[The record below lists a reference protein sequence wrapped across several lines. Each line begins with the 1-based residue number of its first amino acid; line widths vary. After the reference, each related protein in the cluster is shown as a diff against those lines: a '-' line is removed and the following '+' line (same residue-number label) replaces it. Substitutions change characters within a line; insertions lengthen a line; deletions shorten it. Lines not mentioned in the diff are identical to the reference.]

1 MDTDITIS
9 QSNDSNS
16 STNLNDVND
25 QDDTDDKE
33 LNIIKILLHLEYM
46 NDLVN
51 QINLYKKSICR
62 DIYKQYIVKNN
73 NNNNNKKKDLTYKK
87 FYSSIFKNNRPAF
100 IKKSK

>member
-1 MDTDITIS
+1 MDIDIT

-16 STNLNDVND
+16 STSSTNLNGQEDKE
-25 QDDTDDKE
+25 DKE

>member
-1 MDTDITIS
+1 MDIDIT

-16 STNLNDVND
+16 STNLNV
-25 QDDTDDKE
+25 QDDTEDKE